1 MEKDRLIFKNGEA
14 VPIESGASLGSIQ
27 VFSESKEDMLSA
39 WNQFAEENLSEVQI
53 ENKSGLTIGSY
64 HDLVLTSET
73 SSVRPDGSVLTT
85 YSLRE
90 KTAEERRLDALEQ
103 GQEVQDNA
111 ITELAEMAAGGEM

>member
-1 MEKDRLIFKNGEA
+1 MEKDRLIFKNGESIS
-14 VPIESGASLGSIQ
+14 IESGASRGSIQ
-27 VFSESKEDMLSA
+27 VLSESKEDMLST
-39 WNQFAEENLSEVQI
+39 WNQFTEENLSEVQI

-64 HDLVLTSET
+64 HDLVLTLET
-73 SSVRPDGSVLTT
+73 SRVQPDGSVLTT

-111 ITELAEMAAGGEM
+111 ITELAEMAVGGEM